1 MHQTGLVQ
9 VSALNRSS
17 WSIITPRNVQVGV
30 GFMTVLLIVI
40 GGLGVG
46 AVLALFCGLGICRRE
61 AHISAVLLSLNSA
74 WCDWLQDRAPPSL
87 SIMLHS
93 FLFASSKVA
102 PLAMNAV
109 SSMNPNPS
117 WSFLLPASSISG
129 AL

>member
-1 MHQTGLVQ
+1 M
-9 VSALNRSS
+9 A
-17 WSIITPRNVQVGV
+17 
-30 GFMTVLLIVI
+30 VLLIVI

-46 AVLALFCGLGICRRE
+46 AVLALFCGSGIRRRE
-61 AHISAVLLSLNSA
+61 VHISAVLSSSNSA

-87 SIMLHS
+87 SIVLRS
-93 FLFASSKVA
+93 FSFASSKVA
-102 PLAMNAV
+102 PLAMNAM